1 MNSLSLW
8 HLGAADDA
16 GGAVESPDSP
26 GPGQPA
32 AQKPHH
38 DQAEAQAASA
48 SPIPA
53 AAGKGKSGGFPLAR
67 TGASLTLGVL
77 GVLATATGV
86 YVLRLRRR
94 KA

>member
-1 MNSLSLW
+1 
-8 HLGAADDA
+8 
-16 GGAVESPDSP
+16 
-26 GPGQPA
+26 
-32 AQKPHH
+32 
-38 DQAEAQAASA
+38 EAQAASA